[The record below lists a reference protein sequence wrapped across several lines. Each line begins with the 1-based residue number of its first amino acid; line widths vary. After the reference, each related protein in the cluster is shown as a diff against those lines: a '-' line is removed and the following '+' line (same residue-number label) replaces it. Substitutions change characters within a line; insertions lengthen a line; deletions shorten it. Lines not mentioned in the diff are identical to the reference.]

1 MRILILSPHS
11 PCPPN
16 SGGRIRTWEQ
26 IKYLGQRH
34 DVTAVCY
41 ALTEDEYEMS
51 KSLEKCCAQAI
62 TVKHSKNLLPDDL
75 EELHKLPWPI
85 RGCFT
90 SDMRRTL
97 EELRP
102 AHFDIAIIEFI
113 YMAHY
118 RDLFPPRTILHE
130 HNIESTIYKQYSE
143 MPNVSQEQIYGIK
156 KQRAFWKATWMLMEE
171 YENKIWPRFPLRVV
185 VSQKD
190 KQEMDSR
197 CHSGRSVVIENGVNT
212 RSITLFDNGGSHK
225 ILFMG
230 TMDYYPNADAATYL
244 LKCIMPLIWK
254 KDPAVSL
261 CIAGKN
267 PPPSIR
273 EFASNPKIEV
283 IANPED
289 MNEVAKKCCLTI
301 VPLRFGGGT
310 RIKILDSLAMGLPVV
325 STSLGCEGLSVRD
338 GCHILVRD
346 NPEQFADAVL
356 QVISDPFL
364 AYNLKTN
371 GRRLVEECYDWG
383 LIFGRLEEEL
393 LQLVQTDKLPV

>member
-11 PCPPN
+11 PYPPN

-34 DVTAVCY
+34 DVTAVNF

-51 KSLEKCCAQAI
+51 KSVEKCCARAI
-62 TVKHSKNLLPDDL
+62 TVKHSKKILPDDL

-90 SDMRRTL
+90 NDMRRTL
-97 EELRP
+97 EELSP
-102 AHFDIAIIEFI
+102 ARFDIAIIEFI
-113 YMAHY
+113 HMALY
-118 RDLFPPRTILHE
+118 RDLFSPRTILHE
-130 HNIESTIYKQYSE
+130 HNIESSIYKQYSE
-143 MPNVSQEQIYGIK
+143 MPNVSQEHICGIE

-171 YENKIWPRFPLRVV
+171 YENNIWPQFPLRFV

-190 KQEMDSR
+190 KQEMDRR

-212 RSITLFDNGGSHK
+212 RSISLSDNGGSRR

-230 TMDYYPNADAATYL
+230 TMDYYPNTDAVTYL
-244 LKCIMPLIWK
+244 IKSIMPFIWK
-254 KDPAVSL
+254 KDQTVSL

-267 PPPSIR
+267 PPQSIR
-273 EFASNPKIEV
+273 EFASSPKIEL
-283 IANPED
+283 IADPED
-289 MNEVAKKCCLTI
+289 MNEVARKCCLTL

-338 GCHILVRD
+338 GCHILIRD
-346 NPEQFADAVL
+346 EPEQFADAVL
-356 QVISDPFL
+356 QIISDPLL
-364 AYNLKTN
+364 AHALRTN
-371 GRRLVEECYDWG
+371 GRRLVEERYDWG
-383 LIFGRLEEEL
+383 LIFGKMEEEL
-393 LQLVQTDKLPV
+393 SQLVQTDKLTV